1 MNCEKSRKRDLLR
14 MWGMKAL
21 GNGMSFEDVIKKMNS
36 MMKKTLKEI
45 EEFIKDQ
52 NNA

>member
-1 MNCEKSRKRDLLR
+1 MNCEKSRKRNMLR
-14 MWGMKAL
+14 LWGMRAL
-21 GNGMSFEDVIKKMNS
+21 GNGISFEDVAKKMNS
-36 MMKKTLKEI
+36 MMKKTMKEI